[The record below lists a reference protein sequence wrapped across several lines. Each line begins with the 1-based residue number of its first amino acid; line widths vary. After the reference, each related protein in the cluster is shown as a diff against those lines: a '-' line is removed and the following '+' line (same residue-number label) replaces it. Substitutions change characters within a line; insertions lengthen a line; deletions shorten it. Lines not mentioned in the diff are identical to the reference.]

1 MNHSSSVEELT
12 QNRSKIS
19 LHSVLK
25 NRGWIIISTEQ
36 MNFFLSRKWKK
47 LFLFIWK
54 QSKIC
59 SPFNKGSIF
68 LINGGSTKDLKEKG
82 THFLLLTGST
92 LLMAVGTYF
101 FKFTN
106 NFTFGGITGL
116 AVLIAKTGV
125 MSAGDFNL
133 IASMILLLIGMIIL
147 GRKFAAETAYCS
159 ILLSVTLSLLE
170 RICPMTQPL
179 TDQPM
184 LELCFAIAL
193 PALGSAVLFNIG
205 SSSGGTDIIAMIL
218 KKYSSF
224 DIGHAL
230 LASDIL
236 ITIAGF
242 FVFDI
247 KTGLYS
253 LLGLTVRSFM
263 VDSFIESLNLSKY
276 FNVVCDHPEVICDF
290 IVHTLNRS
298 ASVCHARGAYS
309 GQDKYIILTA
319 LNRAQAVQLRNFI
332 RQNEPTAF
340 ILISNT
346 SEIIGKGFHSI

>member
-1 MNHSSSVEELT
+1 M
-12 QNRSKIS
+12 
-19 LHSVLK
+19 
-25 NRGWIIISTEQ
+25 
-36 MNFFLSRKWKK
+36 
-47 LFLFIWK
+47 
-54 QSKIC
+54 
-59 SPFNKGSIF
+59 
-68 LINGGSTKDLKEKG
+68 STKDLKEKG

-147 GRKFAAETAYCS
+147 GRKFAATTAYCS
-159 ILLSVTLSLLE
+159 IL
-170 RICPMTQPL
+170 
-179 TDQPM
+179 
-184 LELCFAIAL
+184 L